1 MTDLVNPSEIESI
14 VGAPRHATDHLGRA
28 VSAEQT
34 VYILHSEECRASGV
48 DLRECPYS
56 VALDLGIESRLSWSS
71 WRRVQDRPV
80 RLHIH
85 YDGWLVP
92 DLMALRGEPDWPSI
106 ARGGAV
112 RPSGQEGS

>member
-1 MTDLVNPSEIESI
+1 MPEIVPADHIEGI
-14 VGAPRHATDHLGRA
+14 VGVARHATDHYARA

-34 VYILHSEECRASGV
+34 VYILHSQACIDSGV
-48 DLRECPYS
+48 DLLECEYTR
-56 VALDLGIESRLSWSS
+56 ALSRGIEQQLPWAS

-92 DLMALRGEPDWPSI
+92 DLMGLRGESDWPEI
-106 ARGGAV
+106 ARGGA
-112 RPSGQEGS
+112 RG